1 MLKGFFD
8 SIPVDL
14 EEQGMV
20 DGCTRLGSMVRILLP
35 LSGPGIACTAIFS
48 FILAWN
54 EFMYANVL
62 IHSDELKTVTVGLPS
77 FAGQYM
83 TEIGTMF
90 AASTL
95 LVIPVLVFFFF
106 LQKFIVRGLTAG
118 AVKG

>member
-8 SIPVDL
+8 SIPQDL
-14 EEQGMV
+14 EEQAMV
-20 DGCTRLGSMVRILLP
+20 DGCTKLGSMFRILLP
-35 LSGPGIACTAIFS
+35 LSGPGIATTAIFS

-54 EFMYANVL
+54 EFMYANAL
-62 IHSDELKTVTVGLPS
+62 INTDKWKTVTVGLPS

-83 TEIGTMF
+83 TEIGIMF

-95 LVIPVLVFFFF
+95 LIIPVLIFFSF